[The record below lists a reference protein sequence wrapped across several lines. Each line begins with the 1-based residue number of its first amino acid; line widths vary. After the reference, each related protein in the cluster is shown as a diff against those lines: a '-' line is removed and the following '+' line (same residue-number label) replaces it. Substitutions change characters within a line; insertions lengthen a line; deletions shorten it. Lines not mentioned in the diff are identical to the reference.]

1 MKRKKLFYL
10 ILPVITLILEILPF
24 GAVLNFMR
32 PSTTD
37 GIPAS
42 QFRELYSYF
51 NLTPFGYANIAPL
64 LTAIVTCLIILL
76 LVIFCF
82 TDNTIV
88 LKSIKA
94 VLIIGTCL
102 SLCPLLLGIEFF
114 SVTGALITAT
124 LLAEFI
130 LIFITTKQ

>member
-10 ILPVITLILEILPF
+10 ILPLVTLILEILPF

-42 QFRELYSYF
+42 RFRKLYSYF
-51 NLTPFGYANIAPL
+51 NLTPFGYANFAPF
-64 LTAIVTCLIILL
+64 LTAIVTCLATTL
-76 LVIFCF
+76 LVIFFF
-82 TDNTIV
+82 TDNTVV
-88 LKSIKA
+88 LKTTKA
-94 VLIIGTCL
+94 TLIIGTAL